1 MPTNEEAAHAASEIN
16 LNIPLSPLKKR
27 LMRRLPHSHLF
38 YEPGGVYRGRN
49 EIDRVAGWSP

>member
-27 LMRRLPHSHLF
+27 LMRRRLLHSH
-38 YEPGGVYRGRN
+38 RR
-49 EIDRVAGWSP
+49 